1 MTYKEDK
8 PFIIVTIV
16 VLSFI
21 YPWTIQIWIILG
33 LLFGILLY
41 LAAVLLEKSEEK
53 KKKRKIPTAKDVP
66 NEDFENALRDW
77 NKNRRRGT
85 QRKD

>member
-1 MTYKEDK
+1 MTEKEDK
-8 PFIIVTIV
+8 TFIILVIV
-16 VLSFI
+16 VLSI
-21 YPWTIQIWIILG
+21 IQPWTIPIWIILG
-33 LLFGILLY
+33 LLFGILY
-41 LAAVLLEKSEEK
+41 LAGVLLEKSAEK
-53 KKKRKIPTAKDVP
+53 KKQRKIPTAKDIS